1 MDSSDEKVLLE
12 CCCYHQ
18 EQIKR
23 EWNRTW
29 VWTEQGIYQNLL
41 QAIGVNDIEDR
52 ITDYLYKEPFSKI
65 NKEKC
70 AGFQNMA

>member
-41 QAIGVNDIEDR
+41 QAIGVNDIEDH
-52 ITDYLYKEPFSKI
+52 ITGCLYNEPFSEI

-70 AGFQNMA
+70 TGFQNMA